1 MEKTQT
7 PDKTSKSLYRILLVD
22 DHPIVRE
29 GLEARLSQDPG
40 LEVCGSVSD
49 ANQALDIIPR
59 VNPDLVIADLSL
71 SGRPGLDLVKDLD
84 RLYPN
89 LPVLVLSLH
98 DEKMWAERVLRAGA
112 KGFISKGQGT
122 QNIIDAIRRIL
133 DGGVWV
139 SEQISARL
147 LQNRK
152 KSSNP
157 GADSPLSRLSD
168 REVEVFQMLGQGQT
182 IRDIATRLSLSPK
195 TVEVHRE
202 HIKGKL
208 GLKSSSELLRYAV
221 TYILDPT

>member
-1 MEKTQT
+1 
-7 PDKTSKSLYRILLVD
+7 L
-22 DHPIVRE
+22 HPNV
-29 GLEARLSQDPG
+29 
-40 LEVCGSVSD
+40 
-49 ANQALDIIPR
+49 
-59 VNPDLVIADLSL
+59 
-71 SGRPGLDLVKDLD
+71 
-84 RLYPN
+84 
-89 LPVLVLSLH
+89 PVLVLSLH

-152 KSSNP
+152 RAANP
-157 GADSPLSRLSD
+157 AADSPLARLSD

-182 IRDIATRLSLSPK
+182 VRDIAGKLGLSPK

-202 HIKGKL
+202 HIKAKL

-221 TYILDPT
+221 TYVLDPQ